1 MSETA
6 PSDLAVAFRSL
17 PRRLRE
23 AADGV
28 PDDVADEFVTEAH
41 RHLADAALLMSTAAD
56 GEAVAAAIEA
66 VAADRWDESILDSLR
81 QSALGAGRAVRQIE
95 DLRDA

>member
-6 PSDLAVAFRSL
+6 PRDLAVAFRSL

-28 PDDVADEFVTEAH
+28 AEEVAAGLVIDAHNQLAEAA
-41 RHLADAALLMSTAAD
+41 RLLGTTAD

-66 VAADRWDESILDSLR
+66 VAADQWDDSVLDALR
-81 QSALGAGRAVRQIE
+81 QAAINAGRAVRQIE
-95 DLRDA
+95 DQRDS